1 MFHWYFVVP
10 VAITIMHAWCGL
22 PSVLWHWES
31 LLFDVW
37 RVVTLYPV
45 FCLLS
50 SESVCWCVPRL
61 LRCLVVLSLLSA
73 LSLDEFF
80 IVRNTSSHRQQPQ
93 QQMLRESEWTGWRS
107 TRVPLSLQTLL
118 STQPLVLP
126 SIDWV
131 SISSYKTV
139 HCVIWPIKVI
149 VFNNFVR
156 IFCIIP
162 GLLKKLYAEFH
173 IEVLEKDNSRN
184 RKQLFGGGGPDLQ
197 KSILRQSY
205 DNAKVTID
213 LWVMM
218 DV

>member
-1 MFHWYFVVP
+1 MWIAFSALTLRELAF
-10 VAITIMHAWCGL
+10 WCLKSSNTVSCIL
-22 PSVLWHWES
+22 PAE
-31 LLFDVW
+31 F
-37 RVVTLYPV
+37 
-45 FCLLS
+45 
-50 SESVCWCVPRL
+50 WCVPRL

-80 IVRNTSSHRQQPQ
+80 VRNTSSHRQQPQ
-93 QQMLRESEWTGWRS
+93 QQMLREREWTGWRS

-139 HCVIWPIKVI
+139 HCLIWPIKVI

-156 IFCIIP
+156 IFSIIP

-184 RKQLFGGGGPDLQ
+184 RKQLSGGGGRFTKKYLAT
-197 KSILRQSY
+197 ILR
-205 DNAKVTID
+205 
-213 LWVMM
+213 
-218 DV
+218 